1 MESFVR
7 ESNFFEGNAPEAVA
21 AEYGT
26 PVYVYN
32 EKILRDRMRQVAGV
46 ITKYP
51 YTANYSVKAN
61 TNIHI
66 LKLAL
71 EEGLNC
77 DAMSPGEIT
86 LLLKAGFP
94 KERIFFIPNNVAE
107 SELAFSIEKGIMT
120 SLDSLAQLELYGE
133 TWKALSAAGKAA
145 AGSERCAVR
154 INPGVGAGH
163 CDKVVTAGKKTKFG
177 IQEADIP
184 EIFTIA
190 GRYGLKI
197 AGINQHIGS
206 LFMDPQPYLDAVTN
220 LLRIA
225 RGFEKLEFIDFG
237 GGYGI
242 PYHKLQDEA
251 PFPMEDFKKRLE
263 PILDEFVADYGYA
276 PLFKSEPGRFCVAE
290 GSVILG
296 RVHAVKQNNGVTYA
310 GTDVGMNVLVR
321 PSMYDSWHD
330 IELLGGEG
338 NVCCEGMSGKE
349 GNGFSEGTCGAG
361 MDGLRDGRVDTP
373 VRAEARVNV
382 RDRCNNSDRRQGTLQ
397 TVTGNICE
405 SGDILAKARMLPE
418 LRRGD
423 LIAVLDTGA
432 YGYSMCSPYNSRPR
446 PAEVLICKDGS
457 VKQIRR
463 RETIEDILS
472 LMY

>member
-1 MESFVR
+1 MESYITQ
-7 ESNFFEGNAPEAVA
+7 SNFFEGNEPEKIAQT
-21 AEYGT
+21 YGT
-26 PVYVYN
+26 PLYVYN
-32 EKILRDRMRQVAGV
+32 ERILRERMHEVACV

-77 DAMSPGEIT
+77 DAMSPGEVT
-86 LLLKAGFP
+86 LLMKAGFP
-94 KERIFFIPNNVAE
+94 KERIFFIPNNVSE
-107 SELAFSIEKGIMT
+107 DELAFAIEQGVMT

-133 TWKALSAAGKAA
+133 THRRLCDAGKAA
-145 AGSERCAVR
+145 AGSARCAVR

-184 EIFTIA
+184 AIFDIA
-190 GRYGLKI
+190 SRFGLVI

-225 RGFEKLEFIDFG
+225 MQFKKLEFIDFG

-242 PYHKLQDEA
+242 PYHKLDDEK
-251 PFPMEDFKKRLE
+251 PFPMEDFKRRLE
-263 PILDEFVADYGYA
+263 PILDDFVAKYGYA

-290 GSVILG
+290 GSIILG
-296 RVHAVKQNNGVTYA
+296 RVHAVKQNSGVTYC

-330 IELLGGEG
+330 VEVLRGGAVVARHSAAADTANSSGNEDGALIE
-338 NVCCEGMSGKE
+338 
-349 GNGFSEGTCGAG
+349 
-361 MDGLRDGRVDTP
+361 
-373 VRAEARVNV
+373 
-382 RDRCNNSDRRQGTLQ
+382 Q

-405 SGDILAKARMLPE
+405 SGDILAKARMLPAMK
-418 LRRGD
+418 RGD
-423 LIAVLDTGA
+423 LACVLDTGA

-446 PAEVLICKDGS
+446 PAEVLIRKDGS
-457 VKQIRR
+457 VQVIRR
-463 RETIEDILS
+463 RETLDDILA
-472 LMY
+472 LM

>member
-1 MESFVR
+1 MTSFIQ
-7 ESNFFEGNAPEAVA
+7 NTDFFAGNNPETIAS
-21 AEYGT
+21 EYGT

-32 EKILRDRMRQVAGV
+32 EKILRDRMAKVAKV

-77 DAMSPGEIT
+77 DAMSVGEIT
-86 LLLKAGFP
+86 LLMKAGFP
-94 KERIFFIPNNVAE
+94 VERIFFVPNNVAPY
-107 SELAFSIEKGIMT
+107 ELAFALKNGVMT
-120 SLDSLAQLELYGE
+120 SLDSLSQLELFGE
-133 TWKALSAAGKAA
+133 VCNQMEIPSSKRK
-145 AGSERCAVR
+145 CAVR

-163 CDKVVTAGKKTKFG
+163 HEKVVTGGKKTKFG
-177 IQEADIP
+177 IAEYSIP
-184 EIFTIA
+184 QIFEIAEKYQIT
-190 GRYGLKI
+190 I

-225 RGFEKLEFIDFG
+225 HQFKNLEFIDFG

-242 PYHKLQDEA
+242 PYHKLDEEKD
-251 PFPMEDFKKRLE
+251 FPMEDFKTRLE
-263 PILDEFVADYGYA
+263 PILDEFVASYGKA

-296 RVHAVKQNNGVTYA
+296 RVHATKENSGIQFA
-310 GTDVGMNVLVR
+310 GSDIGMNVLVR
-321 PSMYDSWHD
+321 PSMYDSHHD
-330 IELLGGEG
+330 IE
-338 NVCCEGMSGKE
+338 V
-349 GNGFSEGTCGAG
+349 F
-361 MDGLRDGRVDTP
+361 RDGELVSRNEPDLT
-373 VRAEARVNV
+373 E
-382 RDRCNNSDRRQGTLQ
+382 Q

-405 SGDILAKARMLPE
+405 SGDILAKNRLLPKIQE
-418 LRRGD
+418 GD
-423 LIAVLDTGA
+423 LLCVLDTGA
-432 YGYSMCSPYNSRPR
+432 YGWSMCSTYNSRPR
-446 PAEVLICKDGS
+446 PAEVMICANGK

-463 RETIEDILS
+463 KETIEDLLS
-472 LMY
+472 MF